1 MSLTSSRIRAVNA
14 VFDAGSF
21 SQAARR
27 LGMSQPAVTQQ
38 IRSLEDR
45 FGVTLFERR
54 GGKLM
59 PTALCREFVAV
70 TSQLHGLEAQALAVL
85 RQNDAL
91 NGGELRV
98 GLGNAMPG
106 MALISAF
113 HRLYPNIQIAVEMG
127 NWASII
133 DAVVDQR
140 VDVGVL
146 PDVPGDNRFHREI
159 YLRQGVVAIV
169 HPNHPLARLKKLSC
183 IDLARHRLVF
193 RTKQS
198 STQRVVERAFRAAGG
213 NRSQKSFS
221 TRVTAYSKPSP
232 TNSVSGS
239 PGNTVQAEPTR
250 SSKFT
255 CPRWRRRPPNTS
267 SAWPPSA
274 TSSWICSLRRPKRSN
289 I

>member
-1 MSLTSSRIRAVNA
+1 MSLTSSRMRAVNA

-21 SQAARR
+21 SRAARR
-27 LGMSQPAVTQQ
+27 LGLSQPAITQQ
-38 IRSLEDR
+38 VRGLENH

-54 GGKLM
+54 GSKLM

-70 TSQLHGLEAQALAVL
+70 TSQLHGIEAQALAVL

-91 NGGELRV
+91 KGGELRI

-146 PDVPGDNRFHREI
+146 PDVPSDNRFRRKVCV
-159 YLRQGVVAIV
+159 RQGVVAIV
-169 HPNHPLARLKKLSC
+169 HPNHPLAREAILVEERDPRVNALGIKGVGEIGITGTAGAITNAVWHATGIRVREFPITL
-183 IDLARHRLVF
+183 DRLL
-193 RTKQS
+193 
-198 STQRVVERAFRAAGG
+198 G
-213 NRSQKSFS
+213 
-221 TRVTAYSKPSP
+221 P
-232 TNSVSGS
+232 
-239 PGNTVQAEPTR
+239 
-250 SSKFT
+250 
-255 CPRWRRRPPNTS
+255 
-267 SAWPPSA
+267 
-274 TSSWICSLRRPKRSN
+274 
-289 I
+289 